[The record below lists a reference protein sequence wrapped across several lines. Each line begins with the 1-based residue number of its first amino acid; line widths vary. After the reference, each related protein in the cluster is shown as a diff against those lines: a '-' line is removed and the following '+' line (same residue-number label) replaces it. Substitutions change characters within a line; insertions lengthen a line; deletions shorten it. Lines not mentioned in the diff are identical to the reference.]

1 MTRTPTTPHQA
12 TDVVTSASWRLQDA
26 KARFSEVVRK
36 AHSEGPQHVT
46 LHGREA
52 VVIVDAAAFRRLSGQ
67 QTGQLLINALQ
78 SSPHR
83 AISIE
88 PARAPMPVRSVKL

>member
-1 MTRTPTTPHQA
+1 MTRVPTTPHQA
-12 TDVVTSASWRLQDA
+12 TEVVTLASWRLQDA